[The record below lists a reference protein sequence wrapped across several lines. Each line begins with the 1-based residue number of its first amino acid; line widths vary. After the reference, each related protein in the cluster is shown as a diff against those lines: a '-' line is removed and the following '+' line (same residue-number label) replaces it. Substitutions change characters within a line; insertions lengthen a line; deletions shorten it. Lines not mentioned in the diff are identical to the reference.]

1 MDLEARLRA
10 FAAVARRRSFSAAA
24 RELRISQPAVSK
36 HVADIERRLGVRLV
50 ERRARGGELTAA
62 GAFLA
67 DYVLRAEALLAQAA
81 RGVTEFRQPPTG
93 SLTIAA
99 SGVPATYLLPEVAIA
114 FQRAHP
120 GVRVSIV
127 SAPSAQTMDT
137 LRAHRAE
144 FGVVGGFA
152 AAPEIEAEPLVE
164 EEIVVVGPPRYAG
177 RRLSR
182 RDAEAATW
190 IVPREGAAFRAAV
203 EAAWADLG
211 ITPAHRLEL
220 PTVEGVKLAVARG
233 DGVAGFSRFAVEEEL
248 RRGSL
253 ALLRLRGWN
262 VRRTISIVRPRG
274 GVLTPSAR
282 EFVAMLRA
290 RWSRAPALAQRRGTR
305 RRPRASGQPR
315 HAQGRSGPVSKAGGA

>member
-36 HVADIERRLGVRLV
+36 HVAGIEQRLGVRLV
-50 ERRARGGELTAA
+50 ERRPRGGQLTAA

-81 RGVTEFRQPPTG
+81 RSVTEFRQPPTG

-99 SGVPATYLLPEVAIA
+99 SGVPATYLLPEIAVA
-114 FQRAHP
+114 FQRAYP
-120 GVRVSIV
+120 AVRVTIV
-127 SAPSAQTMDT
+127 SATSAQTMDA

-152 AAPEIEAEPLVE
+152 AAPEIAAEPLVE
-164 EEIVVVGPPRYAG
+164 EEIVVVGSPRYAG
-177 RRLSR
+177 RHLSR

-190 IVPREGAAFRAAV
+190 IVQPVGSAFQAAV

-211 ITPAHRLEL
+211 ITPARRLEL
-220 PTVEGVKLAVARG
+220 PTMEGVKLAVARG
-233 DGVAGFSRFAVEEEL
+233 GGVAG
-248 RRGSL
+248 
-253 ALLRLRGWN
+253 
-262 VRRTISIVRPRG
+262 
-274 GVLTPSAR
+274 
-282 EFVAMLRA
+282 
-290 RWSRAPALAQRRGTR
+290 
-305 RRPRASGQPR
+305 
-315 HAQGRSGPVSKAGGA
+315 

>member
-10 FAAVARRRSFSAAA
+10 FAAVARRHSFSAAA

-36 HVADIERRLGVRLV
+36 HVADIEQRLGVRLV
-50 ERRARGGELTAA
+50 ERRSRGGELTAA

-81 RGVTEFRQPPTG
+81 RSVTEFRQPPTG

-99 SGVPATYLLPEVAIA
+99 SGVPATYLLPEVAVA
-114 FQRAHP
+114 FQRAYP
-120 GVRVSIV
+120 TVRVSIV
-127 SAPSAQTMDT
+127 SATSAQMMDA

-152 AAPEIEAEPLVE
+152 AAPEIEAESLVE

-182 RDAEAATW
+182 REAEAATW
-190 IVPREGAAFRAAV
+190 IVQPQGSAFQAAV

-211 ITPAHRLEL
+211 ITPARRLEL
-220 PTVEGVKLAVARG
+220 PTLEAVKLAVARG
-233 DGVAGFSRFAVEEEL
+233 DGVAGFSRIAVDAEL

-262 VRRTISIVRPRG
+262 VHRTISIVRPRDS
-274 GVLTPSAR
+274 VLTPSAR

-290 RWSRAPALAQRRGTR
+290 RWSRAPVPTQRRGTR
-305 RRPRASGQPR
+305 RRPLASSQTRRA
-315 HAQGRSGPVSKAGGA
+315 

>member
-10 FAAVARRRSFSAAA
+10 FAAFARRRSFSAAA

-81 RGVTEFRQPPTG
+81 RGVTEFRRPPTG
-93 SLTIAA
+93 LLTIAA

-127 SAPSAQTMDT
+127 AAPSAQTMDA

-164 EEIVVVGPPRYAG
+164 EDIVVVGPPGDTR

-211 ITPAHRLEL
+211 ITPARRLEL
-220 PTVEGVKLAVARG
+220 PTLEAVKLAVARG
-233 DGVAGFSRFAVEEEL
+233 DGVAGASRFSVEEEL

-274 GVLTPSAR
+274 GALAPSAL

-290 RWSRAPALAQRRGTR
+290 RWSQPSA
-305 RRPRASGQPR
+305 RRPAPR
-315 HAQGRSGPVSKAGGA
+315 R

>member
-1 MDLEARLRA
+1 MYLEARLRA
-10 FAAVARRRSFSAAA
+10 FAAVSRRRSFSGAA
-24 RELRISQPAVSK
+24 RELGISQPAVSK
-36 HVADIERRLGVRLV
+36 HIADIERRLEVHLI
-50 ERRARGGELTAA
+50 ERRRQGAELTAA

-67 DYVLRAEALLAQAA
+67 DSVLRAEALLAQAA
-81 RGVTEFRQPPTG
+81 RSVTNFRRPPTG

-114 FQRAHP
+114 FQRTYP

-127 SAPSAQTMDT
+127 SAPSAQTMDA

-164 EEIVVVGPPRYAG
+164 EDIVVVGPPQYAG

-190 IVPREGAAFRAAV
+190 IVQPQGSAFQAAV

-211 ITPAHRLEL
+211 ITPARRLEL
-220 PTVEGVKLAVARG
+220 PTMEAVKLAVARG
-233 DGVAGFSRFAVEEEL
+233 DGVAGFSRFAVEAEL

-253 ALLRLRGWN
+253 ALLRLHGWK
-262 VRRTISIVRPRG
+262 VRRTISIVRLRD

-282 EFVAMLRA
+282 EFVALLRT
-290 RWSRAPALAQRRGTR
+290 RWSRAPAR
-305 RRPRASGQPR
+305 RRAR
-315 HAQGRSGPVSKAGGA
+315 GR

>member
-1 MDLEARLRA
+1 MYLEARLRA
-10 FAAVARRRSFSAAA
+10 FAAVSRRRSFSAAA
-24 RELRISQPAVSK
+24 RELGISQPAVSK
-36 HVADIERRLGVRLV
+36 HIADIERRLEVRLI
-50 ERRARGGELTAA
+50 ERRRQGAELTAA

-67 DYVLRAEALLAQAA
+67 DSVLRAEALLAQAA
-81 RGVTEFRQPPTG
+81 RSVTNFRRPPTG

-114 FQRAHP
+114 FQRTYP

-127 SAPSAQTMDT
+127 SAPSAQTMDA

-164 EEIVVVGPPRYAG
+164 EDIVVVGPPQYAG

-190 IVPREGAAFRAAV
+190 IVQPQGSAFQAAV

-211 ITPAHRLEL
+211 ITPARRLEL
-220 PTVEGVKLAVARG
+220 PTMEAVKLAVARG
-233 DGVAGFSRFAVEEEL
+233 DGVAGFSRFAVEAEL

-253 ALLRLRGWN
+253 ALLRLHGWK
-262 VRRTISIVRPRG
+262 VRRTISIVRLRD

-282 EFVAMLRA
+282 EFVALLRT
-290 RWSRAPALAQRRGTR
+290 RWSRAPAR
-305 RRPRASGQPR
+305 RRAR
-315 HAQGRSGPVSKAGGA
+315 GR

>member
-10 FAAVARRRSFSAAA
+10 FAAVARKRSFSAAA
-24 RELRISQPAVSK
+24 RELRISQPAISK
-36 HVADIERRLGVRLV
+36 HVADIERHLGVRLV

-67 DYVLRAEALLAQAA
+67 DYVLRAETLLAQAA
-81 RGVTEFRQPPTG
+81 RSVTEFHLPPTG

-99 SGVPATYLLPEVAIA
+99 SGVPATYLIPEVAVA
-114 FQRAHP
+114 FQRAYP
-120 GVRVSIV
+120 GVQVSIV
-127 SAPSAQTMDT
+127 PAPSAQTMDA

-144 FGVVGGFA
+144 FAVVGGFA

-164 EEIVVVGPPRYAG
+164 EDIVVVGPPRYAR

-190 IVPREGAAFRAAV
+190 IVQPQGSAFQAAV

-211 ITPAHRLEL
+211 ITPARRLLL
-220 PTVEGVKLAVARG
+220 PTLEGLKLAVARG
-233 DGVAGFSRFAVEEEL
+233 AGVAGCSRFAVEAEL

-253 ALLRLRGWN
+253 ALLRIPGWN
-262 VRRTISIVRPRG
+262 LRRTISIVRPRDT
-274 GVLTPSAR
+274 VLTPSAR
-282 EFVAMLRA
+282 EFVALLRA
-290 RWSRAPALAQRRGTR
+290 RWSRPPTR
-305 RRPRASGQPR
+305 RRAPRR
-315 HAQGRSGPVSKAGGA
+315 RIGARQRGISD

>member
-36 HVADIERRLGVRLV
+36 HVADIEQRLGVRLV
-50 ERRARGGELTAA
+50 ERRPRGGQLTAA

-81 RGVTEFRQPPTG
+81 RSITEFRQPATG
-93 SLTIAA
+93 ALTIAA

-127 SAPSAQTMDT
+127 SAPSAQTMEA
-137 LRAHRAE
+137 LRGHRAE

-164 EEIVVVGPPRYAG
+164 EEIVVVGPSQWAG
-177 RRLSR
+177 RHLSR

-211 ITPAHRLEL
+211 ITPAQRLEL

-233 DGVAGFSRFAVEEEL
+233 DGVAGFSRLSVEAEL

-262 VRRTISIVRPRG
+262 VHRTISIVRPRD

-290 RWSRAPALAQRRGTR
+290 RWGRAPA
-305 RRPRASGQPR
+305 RPRAPR
-315 HAQGRSGPVSKAGGA
+315 RRIRGRQ

>member
-10 FAAVARRRSFSAAA
+10 FAAVARQRSFSAAA
-24 RELRISQPAVSK
+24 RDLRISQPAVSK
-36 HVADIERRLGVRLV
+36 HIADIERQLGVRLV
-50 ERRARGGELTAA
+50 ERRSRGGELTAA

-81 RGVTEFRQPPTG
+81 RSVTEFRQPPTG

-114 FQRAHP
+114 FQRAYP
-120 GVRVSIV
+120 SVRVSIV
-127 SAPSAQTMDT
+127 SATSAQTMDA

-190 IVPREGAAFRAAV
+190 IVQPQGSAFQAAV

-211 ITPAHRLEL
+211 ITPGRRLEL
-220 PTVEGVKLAVARG
+220 PTLEAVKLAVARG
-233 DGVAGFSRFAVEEEL
+233 DGMAGFSRFAVEAEL
-248 RRGSL
+248 RTGAL
-253 ALLRLRGWN
+253 ALLRFRGWN
-262 VRRTISIVRPRG
+262 VHRTISIVRPRD

-290 RWSRAPALAQRRGTR
+290 RWSRPPMLRQRRGTR
-305 RRPRASGQPR
+305 RR
-315 HAQGRSGPVSKAGGA
+315 

>member
-1 MDLEARLRA
+1 LRA
-10 FAAVARRRSFSAAA
+10 FAAVARKRSFSAAA
-24 RELRISQPAVSK
+24 RELRISQPAISK
-36 HVADIERRLGVRLV
+36 HVADIERHLGVRLV

-81 RGVTEFRQPPTG
+81 RSVTEFHLPPTG

-99 SGVPATYLLPEVAIA
+99 SGVPATYLIPEVAVA
-114 FQRAHP
+114 FQRAYP
-120 GVRVSIV
+120 GVQVSIV
-127 SAPSAQTMDT
+127 PAPSAQTMDA

-144 FGVVGGFA
+144 FAVVGGFA

-164 EEIVVVGPPRYAG
+164 EDIVVVGPPRYAR

-190 IVPREGAAFRAAV
+190 IVQPQGSAFQAAV

-211 ITPAHRLEL
+211 ITPARRLLL
-220 PTVEGVKLAVARG
+220 PTLEGLKLAVARG
-233 DGVAGFSRFAVEEEL
+233 AGIAGCSRFAVEAEL

-253 ALLRLRGWN
+253 ALLRIPGWN
-262 VRRTISIVRPRG
+262 LRRTISIVRPRDT
-274 GVLTPSAR
+274 VLTPSAR
-282 EFVAMLRA
+282 EFVALLRA
-290 RWSRAPALAQRRGTR
+290 RWSRPPTR
-305 RRPRASGQPR
+305 RRAPRR
-315 HAQGRSGPVSKAGGA
+315 RIGARQRGISD

>member
-36 HVADIERRLGVRLV
+36 HVADIEQRLGLRLV

-81 RGVTEFRQPPTG
+81 RSVTEFRQPPTG

-99 SGVPATYLLPEVAIA
+99 SGVPATYLLPEVAVA

-127 SAPSAQTMDT
+127 SAPSAQTMDA

-182 RDAEAATW
+182 RDAEAAIW
-190 IVPREGAAFRAAV
+190 IMQPQGSAFQVAV

-211 ITPAHRLEL
+211 ITPARRLEL
-220 PTVEGVKLAVARG
+220 PTMEAVKLAVARG
-233 DGVAGFSRFAVEEEL
+233 DGVAGFSRFAVDAEL

-262 VRRTISIVRPRG
+262 VRRTISIVRPRD

-282 EFVAMLRA
+282 EFLAMLRA
-290 RWSRAPALAQRRGTR
+290 RWSQ
-305 RRPRASGQPR
+305 ASARR
-315 HAQGRSGPVSKAGGA
+315 HAPRR

>member
-1 MDLEARLRA
+1 MDLEPRLRA
-10 FAAVARRRSFSAAA
+10 FAAVSRRRSFSAAA

-36 HVADIERRLGVRLV
+36 HVSDIERRLGVRLV

-67 DYVLRAEALLAQAA
+67 DHVLRAEALLAQAA

-93 SLTIAA
+93 LLTIAA
-99 SGVPATYLLPEVAIA
+99 SGVPATYLLPEIVVA
-114 FQRAHP
+114 FRRVHP
-120 GVRVSIV
+120 GVRVSILT
-127 SAPSAQTMDT
+127 APSAQTMET

-152 AAPEIEAEPLVE
+152 AAPEIEAEPLME
-164 EEIVVVGPPRYAG
+164 EDIVVVGPPQWAG

-182 RDAEAATW
+182 QDAEAATW

-211 ITPAHRLEL
+211 ITPAQRLEL

-233 DGVAGFSRFAVEEEL
+233 DGVAGFSRLSVDAEL

-253 ALLRLRGWN
+253 ALLRLGGWK
-262 VRRTISIVRPRG
+262 VRRTISIVWPRDG
-274 GVLTPSAR
+274 ALTPSAR

-290 RWSRAPALAQRRGTR
+290 RWGRAPAR
-305 RRPRASGQPR
+305 RRAPRR
-315 HAQGRSGPVSKAGGA
+315 

>member
-36 HVADIERRLGVRLV
+36 HVADIEQRLGVRLV

-144 FGVVGGFA
+144 FGVGGG
-152 AAPEIEAEPLVE
+152 V
-164 EEIVVVGPPRYAG
+164 AG
-177 RRLSR
+177 
-182 RDAEAATW
+182 A
-190 IVPREGAAFRAAV
+190 RAARG
-203 EAAWADLG
+203 EA
-211 ITPAHRLEL
+211 
-220 PTVEGVKLAVARG
+220 LAG
-233 DGVAGFSRFAVEEEL
+233 DGV
-248 RRGSL
+248 RG
-253 ALLRLRGWN
+253 
-262 VRRTISIVRPRG
+262 
-274 GVLTPSAR
+274 
-282 EFVAMLRA
+282 
-290 RWSRAPALAQRRGTR
+290 
-305 RRPRASGQPR
+305 
-315 HAQGRSGPVSKAGGA
+315 

>member
-10 FAAVARRRSFSAAA
+10 FAAVARKRSFSAAA
-24 RELRISQPAVSK
+24 RELRISQPAISK
-36 HVADIERRLGVRLV
+36 HVADIERHLGVRLV

-81 RGVTEFRQPPTG
+81 RSVTEFHLPPTG

-99 SGVPATYLLPEVAIA
+99 SGVPATYLIPEVAVA
-114 FQRAHP
+114 FQRAYP
-120 GVRVSIV
+120 GVQVSIV
-127 SAPSAQTMDT
+127 PAPSAQTMDA

-144 FGVVGGFA
+144 FAVVGGFA

-164 EEIVVVGPPRYAG
+164 EDIVVVGPPRYAR

-190 IVPREGAAFRAAV
+190 IVQPQGSAFQAAV

-211 ITPAHRLEL
+211 ISPARRLQL
-220 PTVEGVKLAVARG
+220 PTMEAVELAVARG
-233 DGVAGFSRFAVEEEL
+233 DGVAGFSRLAVEAEH

-262 VRRTISIVRPRG
+262 VRRTISIIRPRD

-290 RWSRAPALAQRRGTR
+290 RWGQAPA
-305 RRPRASGQPR
+305 RPRAPR
-315 HAQGRSGPVSKAGGA
+315 RRIRGRQ

>member
-36 HVADIERRLGVRLV
+36 HVAGIEQRLGVRLV
-50 ERRARGGELTAA
+50 ERRPRGGQLTAA

-81 RGVTEFRQPPTG
+81 RSITEFRQPPTG
-93 SLTIAA
+93 ALTIAA

-127 SAPSAQTMDT
+127 SAPSAQTMEA
-137 LRAHRAE
+137 LRGHRAE

-164 EEIVVVGPPRYAG
+164 EEIVVVGPPQWAG

-211 ITPAHRLEL
+211 ITPAQRLEL

-233 DGVAGFSRFAVEEEL
+233 DGVAGFSRLSVEAEL

-262 VRRTISIVRPRG
+262 VHRTISIVRPRD

-290 RWSRAPALAQRRGTR
+290 RWGQAPA
-305 RRPRASGQPR
+305 RPRAPR
-315 HAQGRSGPVSKAGGA
+315 RRIRGRQ

>member
-1 MDLEARLRA
+1 MYLEARLRA
-10 FAAVARRRSFSAAA
+10 FAAVSRRRSFSAAA
-24 RELRISQPAVSK
+24 RELGISQPAVSK
-36 HVADIERRLGVRLV
+36 HIAEIERRLEVRLI
-50 ERRARGGELTAA
+50 ERRRQGAELTAA

-67 DYVLRAEALLAQAA
+67 DSVLRAEALLAQAA
-81 RGVTEFRQPPTG
+81 RSVTNFRRPPTG

-114 FQRAHP
+114 FQRTYP

-127 SAPSAQTMDT
+127 SAPSAQTMDA

-164 EEIVVVGPPRYAG
+164 EDIVVVGPPQYAG

-190 IVPREGAAFRAAV
+190 IVQPQGSAFQAAV

-211 ITPAHRLEL
+211 ITPARRLEL
-220 PTVEGVKLAVARG
+220 PTMEAVKLAVARG
-233 DGVAGFSRFAVEEEL
+233 DGVAGFSRFAVEAEL

-253 ALLRLRGWN
+253 ALLRLHGWK
-262 VRRTISIVRPRG
+262 VRRTISIVRLRD

-282 EFVAMLRA
+282 EFVALLRT
-290 RWSRAPALAQRRGTR
+290 RWSRAPAR
-305 RRPRASGQPR
+305 RRAR
-315 HAQGRSGPVSKAGGA
+315 GR

>member
-36 HVADIERRLGVRLV
+36 HVADIEQRLGLRLV

-67 DYVLRAEALLAQAA
+67 DYVLRAEAPLAQAA
-81 RGVTEFRQPPTG
+81 RSVTEFRQPPTG

-99 SGVPATYLLPEVAIA
+99 SGVPATYLLPEVAVA

-127 SAPSAQTMDT
+127 SAPSAQTMDA

-182 RDAEAATW
+182 RDAEAAIW
-190 IVPREGAAFRAAV
+190 IMQPQGSAFQVAV

-211 ITPAHRLEL
+211 ITPARRLEL
-220 PTVEGVKLAVARG
+220 PTMEAVKLAVARG
-233 DGVAGFSRFAVEEEL
+233 DGVAGFSRFAVDAEL

-262 VRRTISIVRPRG
+262 VRRTISIVRPRD

-282 EFVAMLRA
+282 EFLAMLRA
-290 RWSRAPALAQRRGTR
+290 RWSQ
-305 RRPRASGQPR
+305 ASARR
-315 HAQGRSGPVSKAGGA
+315 HAPRR

>member
-10 FAAVARRRSFSAAA
+10 FAAFARRRSFSAAA
-24 RELRISQPAVSK
+24 RELQTSQPAVSK
-36 HVADIERRLGVRLV
+36 HVADIEHRLGVRLV
-50 ERRARGGELTAA
+50 ERRSRGGELTAA

-67 DYVLRAEALLAQAA
+67 DYVLRAEALLSQAA
-81 RGVTEFRQPPTG
+81 RSVSEFRQPPTG

-99 SGVPATYLLPEVAIA
+99 SGVPATYLLPEVAVA
-114 FQRAHP
+114 FQRAYP
-120 GVRVSIV
+120 AMRVSIV
-127 SAPSAQTMDT
+127 SATSAQTMDA

-152 AAPEIEAEPLVE
+152 AAPEIAAEPLVE

-190 IVPREGAAFRAAV
+190 VVQPQGSAFQAAV

-211 ITPAHRLEL
+211 ITPARRLEL
-220 PTVEGVKLAVARG
+220 PTIEAVKLAVARG
-233 DGVAGFSRFAVEEEL
+233 DGVAGFSRFAVDAEL

-253 ALLRLRGWN
+253 ALLRLPGWN
-262 VRRTISIVRPRG
+262 VHRTISIVRPRD

-282 EFVAMLRA
+282 EFVAMLRE
-290 RWSRAPALAQRRGTR
+290 RWSRAPVPSQRRRTR
-305 RRPRASGQPR
+305 RRPRRSRQSRQPR
-315 HAQGRSGPVSKAGGA
+315 N